1 MSGANVTADEG
12 GKGNGKG
19 GGNAKGKG
27 NGSGGGDGQAWR
39 PASNPW
45 LIAIVVTLA
54 AFMEVLDTTIVNVA
68 LPHIAG
74 TMSASYDEA
83 TWTLTSYLV
92 ANGIVLPISG
102 FLGRLLGRK
111 RYFVIC
117 IAAFTVCSFLCGI
130 ATNLGQ
136 LIVFRI
142 LQGLFGGGLQP
153 NQQSIILDTFPPE
166 QRNRA
171 FSISAI
177 AIVVAPV
184 LGPTLGGWITDTFS
198 WRWVFLLNVPV
209 GILTVLAVM
218 QLVEDPPW
226 RRDGQR
232 GIRIDYIG
240 IGLIAIGLGCLQ
252 VMLDRGEDEDWFGSN
267 FIRIFAVLAV
277 AGLTGAGLWL
287 RYAKKP
293 VVDLACLRDRN
304 FLLGCITIAMFA
316 AVLYGSAVIVP
327 QLAQQQLGYTATLAG
342 LVLSPGAILIT
353 LEIPIVSRLMP
364 HVQTRYLVGTGFVLL
379 AASLVYSRTLVPDI
393 DYRHLMVIRCAQSM
407 AIGFL
412 FVPITTLAY
421 LTIPQR
427 LNDDASALFTMF
439 RNVAGSIGI
448 SVSTALIRERAQARM
463 AHLSEHMSPLS
474 QNFQDALQRNAQSIS
489 ALSGVPPSAAL
500 QTANGRLYET
510 FVSQATI
517 LAYIDVFAIL
527 AVFCAACIPLTF
539 LFTPAKA
546 AGGGGGH

>member
-1 MSGANVTADEG
+1 MSTTHNDANGPSPARDDT
-12 GKGNGKG
+12 
-19 GGNAKGKG
+19 
-27 NGSGGGDGQAWR
+27 WR
-39 PASNPW
+39 PSANPW

-92 ANGIVLPISG
+92 ANGIVLPISA
-102 FLGRLLGRK
+102 FFARLLGRK

-117 IAAFTVCSFLCGI
+117 IIAFTICSFLCGI
-130 ATNLGQ
+130 ATDLWQ
-136 LIVFRI
+136 LILFRL
-142 LQGLFGGGLQP
+142 LQGFFGGGLQP
-153 NQQSIILDTFPPE
+153 NQQSIILDTFPAA
-166 QRNRA
+166 QRGRA

-184 LGPTLGGWITDTFS
+184 LGPTLGGWITDNFT

-209 GILTVLAVM
+209 GILTSLAVM

-226 RRDGQR
+226 ERKKKGKVS
-232 GIRIDYIG
+232 IDYIG

-252 VMLDRGEDEDWFGSN
+252 VMLDRGEDDDWFSSN
-267 FIRIFAVLAV
+267 FIRLFTALAV
-277 AGLTGAGLWL
+277 TGISGAIVWL
-287 RYAKKP
+287 LYTKKP
-293 VVDLACLRDRN
+293 VVDLRCLKDRN
-304 FLLGCITIAMFA
+304 FALGCASIAVFA
-316 AVLYGSAVIVP
+316 VILYGSAVLVP

-364 HVQTRYLVGTGFVLL
+364 YVQTRSLLTVGFLL
-379 AASLVYSRTLVPDI
+379 MALALAYAHTLTPDI
-393 DYRHLMVIRCAQSM
+393 DYTTLVQMRSAQSL

-421 LTIPQR
+421 LTVPKR
-427 LNDDASALFTMF
+427 LNNDASALFTMC

-448 SVSTALIRERAQARM
+448 SLSTALIRERTQARM
-463 AHLSEHMSPLS
+463 AHLAEHMTPLS
-474 QNFQDALQRNAQSIS
+474 QNFNDALQRSAHTVTELTGQPMAQ
-489 ALSGVPPSAAL
+489 AL
-500 QTANGRLYET
+500 QTATGRLYTT
-510 FVSQATI
+510 FITQATI
-517 LAYIDVFAIL
+517 LAYVDVFAMLSIFCIL
-527 AVFCAACIPLTF
+527 CIPLTF
-539 LFTPAKA
+539 FFSPAKA
-546 AGGGGGH
+546 AGGGAH